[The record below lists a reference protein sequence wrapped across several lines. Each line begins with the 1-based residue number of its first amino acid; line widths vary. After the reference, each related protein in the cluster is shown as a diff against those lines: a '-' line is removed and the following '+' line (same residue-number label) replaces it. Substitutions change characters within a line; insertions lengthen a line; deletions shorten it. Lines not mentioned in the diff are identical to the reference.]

1 MHLMKTMK
9 AAFSSYPIKGH
20 SPHDAALKFRK
31 KQVFEVRG
39 NVYER
44 LSGSLTE
51 EYRQKCLDALEG
63 VASVSDEIEQG
74 NLACILKRFK
84 SR

>member
-1 MHLMKTMK
+1 MK
-9 AAFSSYPIKGH
+9 AAFSSYPGKGH
-20 SPHDAALKFRK
+20 SPQAAALKFRK
-31 KQVFEVRG
+31 KQVLKVRG

-51 EYRQKCLDALEG
+51 EYRQKCLDAVES
-63 VASVSDEIEQG
+63 VASVSDEIKQG

-84 SR
+84 KL